1 MPRLIRRHILYDVP
15 RLVLDTATIVHALRS
30 RRGSSNRILIAV
42 ADGRVAALA
51 SVPLFLEWEATIK
64 RPEHR
69 LVHGLDLIELDSL
82 LTDLA
87 SLVVPV
93 ELHMLWRPQLRDP
106 GDEMVLETAINGRAE
121 AIVTWNLRDFSEAA
135 SRFGISVLNPQDAVR
150 KWQL

>member
-1 MPRLIRRHILYDVP
+1 M
-15 RLVLDTATIVHALRS
+15 
-30 RRGSSNRILIAV
+30 
-42 ADGRVAALA
+42 A